1 MRKIITITIAAA
13 GVAAIVTG
21 AVITIRAIT
30 RKKGG
35 YEQLTVDDYVNDKT
49 LSQQAGEQNT

>member
-1 MRKIITITIAAA
+1 MRKIITISIAAA

-21 AVITIRAIT
+21 AVFTIRAIT
-30 RKKGG
+30 RKKQG